1 MYYGICIWRLNRL
14 CLQMPFPS
22 LPQLPERQDQ
32 RAVLFA
38 DATFVRRHRE
48 MISSVRAHYED
59 VMEQYPKYLAQEMK
73 VVDYY
78 KKRVLKEVQRYQHVT
93 A

>member
-1 MYYGICIWRLNRL
+1 ML
-14 CLQMPFPS
+14 FPS
-22 LPQLPERQDQ
+22 LPQLPERQEQ

-38 DATFVRRHRE
+38 EAKIGRRHRE
-48 MISSVRAHYED
+48 TISSVRAHYED
-59 VMEQYPKYLAQEMK
+59 VMQQYPKYLAQEMK

-78 KKRVLKEVQRYQHVT
+78 RKRVLKEVQRYQHVT